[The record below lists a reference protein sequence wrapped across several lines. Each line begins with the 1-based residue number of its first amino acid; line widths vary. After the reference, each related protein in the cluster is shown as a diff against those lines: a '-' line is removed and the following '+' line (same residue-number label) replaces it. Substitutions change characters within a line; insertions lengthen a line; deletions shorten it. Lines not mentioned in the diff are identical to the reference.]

1 MKVTGKIT
9 TIKTKEQGTSK
20 NGKAWSKV
28 QFLLETDES
37 YNNLY
42 CFELFQMDDQEE
54 EKKKV
59 VDNFLKFNK
68 VNTIVDVDFNVKTTE
83 WKGKHFVSLSAWK
96 VFKAEAGTSV
106 EIGTSVFDENASDGL
121 PF

>member
-28 QFLLETDES
+28 QFLLETDET

-42 CFELFQMDDQEE
+42 CFELFQMDD
-54 EKKKV
+54 
-59 VDNFLKFNK
+59 
-68 VNTIVDVDFNVKTTE
+68 
-83 WKGKHFVSLSAWK
+83 
-96 VFKAEAGTSV
+96 
-106 EIGTSVFDENASDGL
+106 
-121 PF
+121 